1 MRRKGILVPILGALG
16 ILVGLSIVALVIA
29 ILVTT

>member
-1 MRRKGILVPILGALG
+1 MRRKGVLVPILGALG
-16 ILVGLSIVALVIA
+16 ILVALSVIALVIA